1 MDWRHRVGRA
11 DVEAKQQQQR
21 FASACRA
28 WSFAQPVVVNV
39 TLPSVKGGGEQSFRC
54 VSWIARLFHV
64 PSDVVTAFIHV
75 STPAGRGH
83 ESIGVI
89 PRSQPDSCSTYAY
102 NNVRGEQS
110 FRCVSDTGNRRS
122 TGIIWY
128 YCHVKCIMEVK
139 SRRRDAA
146 AIVRPPREVPTCL
159 FFLVRL
165 FEQYT
170 QRAFHL
176 VFLSSFSLLPPF
188 FFHRDASLATAVANE
203 NAAQP
208 SVDVVVG
215 AAAAE
220 TRTSS
225 TRPHA
230 FLRWEYNGGRL
241 FVRNGDTRD
250 EWAEEERRPPSG
262 PHH

>member
-1 MDWRHRVGRA
+1 
-11 DVEAKQQQQR
+11 
-21 FASACRA
+21 
-28 WSFAQPVVVNV
+28 
-39 TLPSVKGGGEQSFRC
+39 
-54 VSWIARLFHV
+54 
-64 PSDVVTAFIHV
+64 
-75 STPAGRGH
+75 
-83 ESIGVI
+83 
-89 PRSQPDSCSTYAY
+89 
-102 NNVRGEQS
+102 
-110 FRCVSDTGNRRS
+110 
-122 TGIIWY
+122 
-128 YCHVKCIMEVK
+128 MEVK

-225 TRPHA
+225 TRTSSTRPHA

-250 EWAEEERRPPSG
+250 E
-262 PHH
+262 